1 MKVRQIAVLL
11 AAIVGLAGA
20 SFASAAAV
28 AISVNFNGAQTQ
40 GTYSTSTGPNVTGT
54 AGAVPESNWNNA
66 PGSVGGPSALVLNS
80 GAGSGASLSY
90 SSSNVYNAYPN
101 TPPTSSQD
109 YDLMQ
114 GYLDY
119 FSGGSPINGNADFV
133 TVTGLGTAFTS
144 GGYKVLV
151 YQNTDSIGSFG
162 YSITDSSSITALAYG
177 QQLTN
182 EGANYPLSP
191 DAFVGS
197 TSTNPA
203 GPATAANYV
212 ILTGFT
218 GSSFTITGLT
228 GTTGD
233 GRARIAGF
241 QIIAVP
247 EPASI
252 GLIGIGAL
260 SLLARRRRA

>member
-1 MKVRQIAVLL
+1 M
-11 AAIVGLAGA
+11 A
-20 SFASAAAV
+20 SV
-28 AISVNFNGAQTQ
+28 
-40 GTYSTSTGPNVTGT
+40 
-54 AGAVPESNWNNA
+54 
-66 PGSVGGPSALVLNS
+66 
-80 GAGSGASLSY
+80 SY
-90 SSSNVYNAYPN
+90 SASNVYNAYSG

-119 FSGGSPINGNADFV
+119 FSGGSTINGNADFV

-162 YSITDSSSITALAYG
+162 YSITDSSSNTDLAYG
-177 QQLTN
+177 QQLTAA
-182 EGANYPLSP
+182 GGNYPLSP
-191 DAFVGS
+191 NAFVGS

-203 GPATAANYV
+203 GPGTAANYV

-260 SLLARRRRA
+260 SLVARRRRT